1 VLPCGGISAVYGC
14 GGGGGGGGDGL
25 RSHDGER
32 AATC

>member
-1 VLPCGGISAVYGC
+1 MLPCGGLSAVHGC
-14 GGGGGGGGDGL
+14 GGGGGGGDGL